1 MTTQAPLVTVWF
13 DGGCPLCRSE
23 IALYQRL
30 DAGKGRVAFV
40 DLTAPDSAGSCPLDP
55 AELLQRFHARTHQ
68 GDLVSGAAAFA
79 ALWAVVTP
87 FQPLAWLMRIPG
99 ALAVGEWLYVRFL
112 RIRPRLQ
119 RRLAS

>member
-1 MTTQAPLVTVWF
+1 MTTQAPSVTVWF

-40 DLTAPDSAGSCPLDP
+40 DLTAPDSAASCPLDP
-55 AELLQRFHARTHQ
+55 AELLQRFHARTPEGQ
-68 GDLVSGAAAFA
+68 VVSGAAAFA
-79 ALWAVVTP
+79 ALWGQVTP

-99 ALAVGEWLYVRFL
+99 ALTVGEWLYVRFL

-119 RRLAS
+119 RRLAP

>member
-1 MTTQAPLVTVWF
+1 MTTQGPLVTVWF

-30 DAGKGRVAFV
+30 DARKGRVAFV
-40 DLTAPDSAGSCPLDP
+40 DLTAPDSAGSCPLDRGD
-55 AELLQRFHARTHQ
+55 LLQRFHARTPH
-68 GDLVSGAAAFA
+68 GEIVSGAAAFA
-79 ALWAVVTP
+79 ALWAQVTP
-87 FQPLAWLMRIPG
+87 FQPLAWLMRLPG
-99 ALAVGEWLYVRFL
+99 ALTVGEWLYVRFL